1 MLKKKLILIIL
12 NFLCLT
18 FLLWNLTNQYAVI
31 DSVDYESTEHAEVVI
46 KAGILKQVGI
56 DINLITA
63 VVIALLI
70 INGLLYKYWIQSK
83 RWILEPIIILVLS
96 SGLSLSYYLN
106 MTSNL
111 GNRIEKN
118 TKHNT

>member
-96 SGLSLSYYLN
+96 FGLSLSYYLN